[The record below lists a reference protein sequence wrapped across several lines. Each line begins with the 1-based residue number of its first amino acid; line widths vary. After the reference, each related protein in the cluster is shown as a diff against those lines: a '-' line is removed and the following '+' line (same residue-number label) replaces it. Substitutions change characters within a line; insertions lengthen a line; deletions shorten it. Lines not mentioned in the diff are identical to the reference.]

1 MTIEK
6 ELERGAKA
14 ERLLADPLLQESFA
28 MVENHILMMF
38 RSAPIRDEEGIIKA
52 KELLHSLTLV
62 RSALEQA
69 VRDGR
74 IAANTL
80 EEQKRGVR
88 QFLGDVWQA
97 RLKR

>member
-1 MTIEK
+1 VSIERD
-6 ELERGAKA
+6 LDRGARA
-14 ERLLADPLLQESFA
+14 ERTLKDLEEPFALVES
-28 MVENHILMMF
+28 HILGMF
-38 RSAPIRDEEGIIKA
+38 RTAPLRDDDGVIRTKQ
-52 KELLHSLTLV
+52 LLHCLTLV

-69 VRDGR
+69 VRDGK

-88 QFLGDVWQA
+88 QFLGDVWHS